1 MSTLQDLEQEIKNNP
16 GLPRHI
22 GIIMD
27 GNGRWAKKRNLPRV
41 AGHNAGIESVRKA
54 AEACGDLG
62 IEVLTLYTFS
72 RENWKRPK
80 WEISALMQLLVR
92 TINSEIEDLIRKNV
106 KVICIGNLNDLPEPT
121 RASMSALIEQT
132 SGNTGLILNLA
143 LSYGGRAEIIDAVV
157 EIANKVR
164 QGELDPAQIDDS
176 VFESYLQT
184 AGLPDP
190 DLIIRTSGEFR
201 ISNFLL
207 WQVAYAEIYVT
218 STLWPDFRKRHLLE
232 AIKNYLGRERRFGK
246 VTEQIKEKSV
256 LHNS

>member
-1 MSTLQDLEQEIKNNP
+1 MSTLQDLEQVIKSNP

-54 AEACGDLG
+54 VEACGDLG

-164 QGELDPAQIDDS
+164 RGELDPAQIDDS
-176 VFESYLQT
+176 VFESCLQT

-246 VTEQIKEKSV
+246 VTEQIKEKTV

>member
-1 MSTLQDLEQEIKNNP
+1 LSTLQDLEQEIKNNP

-54 AEACGDLG
+54 VEACGDLG